1 MNKIIT
7 DFKILKY
14 YFLFLIL
21 CLFISCKTF
30 PTNKNVAENLT
41 PTELKQL
48 AQNEFDKG
56 FSRRAMAY
64 YQILIDRYGTDMS
77 IRISGE
83 YEIAHL
89 NLRKKKWAQAEKM
102 LKQII
107 ERYESSGGAG
117 LVPKYYV
124 LAKNDYAK
132 IQARNNK
139 KNKNLSTK

>member
-1 MNKIIT
+1 MKTSANN
-7 DFKILKY
+7 LYY
-14 YFLFLIL
+14 YFFFFIL
-21 CLFISCKTF
+21 CFIVISCKSF
-30 PTNKNVAENLT
+30 PTNKNVPENLT

-48 AQNEFDKG
+48 AQTEFDKG

-64 YQILIDRYGTDMS
+64 YQIMIDRYGTDMS

-89 NLRKKKWAQAEKM
+89 NLRKKNWAQAEKM

-132 IQARNNK
+132 IQARNSK
-139 KNKNLSTK
+139 KNIPAKNR